1 MTQTKNPTKRKK
13 NGWKDPDAVIK
24 TNIEFDEQRDKFV
37 IVCENL
43 ETLNHILNLITYA
56 NEKLHEDG
64 KINKRTAQ

>member
-1 MTQTKNPTKRKK
+1 MTQPKNPIIR
-13 NGWKDPDAVIK
+13 

-56 NEKLHEDG
+56 SEKLNEKSKD
-64 KINKRTAQ
+64 K